1 MAKSET
7 PRGVAADVR
16 SSTFS
21 ECPEAY
27 VPKEKAIKDGLV
39 EKSDTPP
46 LDDEGRV
53 IKDEDGHVKN
63 FDHDGVDICRVV
75 DGKIHIVHHSGDLA
89 LLGRRF
95 PMFGNTGKND
105 FWAGRRALGKDGPDF
120 KGKPLDCD
128 ECLHPKTSEE
138 PYVSGHLVDESSLH
152 PDCQGKK
159 LVWTD
164 GKYFHNEF
172 GFGRDPLGHS
182 YQYGAKI
189 CDYYLGALGLP
200 KPEPD
205 QVPDPKK

>member
-1 MAKSET
+1 M
-7 PRGVAADVR
+7 
-16 SSTFS
+16 
-21 ECPEAY
+21 
-27 VPKEKAIKDGLV
+27 
-39 EKSDTPP
+39 
-46 LDDEGRV
+46 

-200 KPEPD
+200 KPSD
-205 QVPDPKK
+205 QVSEPKK

>member
-1 MAKSET
+1 MSE
-7 PRGVAADVR
+7 
-16 SSTFS
+16 
-21 ECPEAY
+21 
-27 VPKEKAIKDGLV
+27 
-39 EKSDTPP
+39 
-46 LDDEGRV
+46 
-53 IKDEDGHVKN
+53 
-63 FDHDGVDICRVV
+63 
-75 DGKIHIVHHSGDLA
+75 
-89 LLGRRF
+89 
-95 PMFGNTGKND
+95 
-105 FWAGRRALGKDGPDF
+105 
-120 KGKPLDCD
+120 
-128 ECLHPKTSEE
+128 
-138 PYVSGHLVDESSLH
+138 HLVDESSLH

>member
-1 MAKSET
+1 M
-7 PRGVAADVR
+7 R
-16 SSTFS
+16 SSLSAKELATDKHANI
-21 ECPEAY
+21 PERTLRAHPQASRY
-27 VPKEKAIKDGLV
+27 YNPQ
-39 EKSDTPP
+39 
-46 LDDEGRV
+46 
-53 IKDEDGHVKN
+53 
-63 FDHDGVDICRVV
+63 
-75 DGKIHIVHHSGDLA
+75 
-89 LLGRRF
+89 LLKPR
-95 PMFGNTGKND
+95 
-105 FWAGRRALGKDGPDF
+105 KDGPDF

-138 PYVSGHLVDESSLH
+138 PYVSEHLVDESSLH